1 VELLDN
7 KGDITRRSRIKEGK
21 VDFFFLIPGKYY
33 VRLIDDVNM
42 NNKWDTGEY
51 AEKRQPE
58 DVYYINK
65 VFDLKQDWYHE
76 TEMWDVLAEPLYKQK
91 PEAITKQ
98 KADKKRTIT
107 NKNKEREE
115 KMAKQMAEQEKMKQ
129 ERKEKRENR
138 KKK

>member
-1 VELLDN
+1 
-7 KGDITRRSRIKEGK
+7 
-21 VDFFFLIPGKYY
+21 
-33 VRLIDDVNM
+33 
-42 NNKWDTGEY
+42 
-51 AEKRQPE
+51 
-58 DVYYINK
+58 
-65 VFDLKQDWYHE
+65 
-76 TEMWDVLAEPLYKQK
+76 MWDVLAEPLYKQK